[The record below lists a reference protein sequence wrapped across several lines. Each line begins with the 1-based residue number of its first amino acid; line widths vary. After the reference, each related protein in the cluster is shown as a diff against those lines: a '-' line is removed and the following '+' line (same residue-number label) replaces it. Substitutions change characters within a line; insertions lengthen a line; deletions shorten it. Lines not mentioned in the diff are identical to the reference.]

1 MAIDTNATYED
12 IELSLSNYTELEN
25 YIQHVFIRPKTMMRN
40 DSEDFQDSIT
50 KIMKYI
56 DKIIKYID
64 YTEKEEND
72 DEGLKNSINIV
83 KLKYYNMYYFK
94 HCLAMRK
101 QAIIKTDDK
110 EELKK
115 LQNMKNFFRAK
126 FLVESNIFGL
136 EYLERLSNKNIIQGK
151 KASGLATVKKIFQE
165 NENIKNIDY
174 NKAKGLWNDMFPND
188 RDAKMAN
195 YKFKKMINQ
204 QVDEFEFQLK
214 KKIPG
219 LFDPSVDP
227 EEQESMLDRLDDEV
241 KVQYHMLI
249 ILHLQKY
256 SIQCISNIDANIQE
270 IEILSQFLTEEA
282 INGFYRERDEYQQRN
297 ESLYDKDDKLDTQVI
312 TKQNIDRIYGKNYS
326 NVNFDLKHEQINKL
340 KNKVKGFGQYAPTQS
355 LDELLEEELSQ
366 GRFTTQD
373 GKKLTFDD
381 IKDGN
386 YFKKKA
392 QQEMKNNDVDSLR
405 LTEEEVNEDNYDYL
419 DRKTYEARYWDD
431 FKESVTKGSGN
442 MGRRK
447 G

>member
-282 INGFYRERDEYQQRN
+282 INGFYRERDEYQQKN

>member
-282 INGFYRERDEYQQRN
+282 INGFYRERDEYQQKN

-312 TKQNIDRIYGKNYS
+312 TKQNIDHIYGKNYS

-405 LTEEEVNEDNYDYL
+405 LTEEELNEDNYDYL